1 MIIRYIYITEN
12 AKKLASR
19 LCFDELKNEK
29 INGESLKGKIIS
41 YKDFK
46 NKSKDIFDSS
56 DFLVFI
62 MASGIVVRS
71 IANLLESKFTD
82 PAVLVIDE
90 LGKNVISLLSGH
102 IGGANE
108 MTNLI
113 AEKISANPVITT
125 ATDINNKGAFDMLLK
140 YTDAK
145 IENIR
150 DVCIDINSRL
160 LKNENIYLYIQS
172 EYINILKN
180 YIKGFIIIDEF
191 EAFKRKYKKNKLGYS
206 QERFIIITDRLDY
219 IESMEDVLSEK
230 MQNAA
235 VNDMQDELIFR
246 TQNAIVSDMKALFM
260 QSEVDS
266 VLEKKIEDELIILIP
281 RKNVLGVGCRKQTD
295 SKLFESVILS
305 YLEDK
310 NVSIKSIKKLASIDI
325 KKDEKCILD
334 FSKKYCIETEFL
346 SVEDISKFDMEY
358 EKSDFVKNTVGVY
371 SVAEPSCHI
380 LCEGNIITKKYKANG
395 ITVSLGRSK

>member
-1 MIIRYIYITEN
+1 M
-12 AKKLASR
+12 
-19 LCFDELKNEK
+19 
-29 INGESLKGKIIS
+29 KGKIIS

-266 VLEKKIEDELIILIP
+266 VLDKRISDELIILIP

-310 NVSIKSIKKLASIDI
+310 NVSIQSIKKLASIDI